1 MSKDEEDLTEG
12 KHGQGG
18 KELAFEKKNIPGSL
32 TGRMR

>member
-18 KELAFEKKNIPGSL
+18 KELAFEKKTSPAV
-32 TGRMR
+32 